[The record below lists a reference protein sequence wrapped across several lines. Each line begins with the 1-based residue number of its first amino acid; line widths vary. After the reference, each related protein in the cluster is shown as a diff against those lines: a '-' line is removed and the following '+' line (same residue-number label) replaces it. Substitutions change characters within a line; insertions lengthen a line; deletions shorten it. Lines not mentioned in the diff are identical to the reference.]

1 MDLPD
6 ALNMIDEL
14 RAENDGLKER
24 LAEVDGKHA
33 KELADVKYQHA
44 MHLQAIE
51 HGDCVSVKHHRAMVA
66 RARTESVN
74 AEVSTVSSDDV
85 EFTRPIGG
93 QP

>member
-6 ALNMIDEL
+6 AMNIIDEL

-24 LAEVDGKHA
+24 LAEVDGRHA

-51 HGDCVSVKHHRAMVA
+51 HGDCVSTAVYKSALA
-66 RARTESVN
+66 RAKSGALVTEN
-74 AEVSTVSSDDV
+74 
-85 EFTRPIGG
+85 GG
-93 QP
+93 LTEAARSGLNLEPKP